1 MKAKYFQNP
10 NPTPLV
16 VETLVVQSAPVSVEV
31 LGQENEMPFN
41 LQIPVNLEV
50 PGNCWLKI
58 QVIKNKGAK

>member
-16 VETLVVQSAPVSVEV
+16 VETIVVRSAPISVEV
-31 LGQENEMPFN
+31 LGEDQEMPMT
-41 LQIPVNLEV
+41 LQIPANIKV